1 MLARPSDRAV
11 MDGPVVPALP
21 ALKALRFLLSPGTDR
36 EQDHQENEVIRKE
49 EKDRMRATTKKRLPT
64 LFFAGALSLAVG
76 GVASIARAQVPGA
89 ANAGGVGTTLG
100 TGSDRTLPTSVDTAS
115 SASAMVTTG
124 PTLNTG
130 IANSKIGV
138 NNNASTATVAGP
150 VTDPQ
155 IPPPGDTGMKPN
167 AKDMPLE

>member
-1 MLARPSDRAV
+1 
-11 MDGPVVPALP
+11 
-21 ALKALRFLLSPGTDR
+21 
-36 EQDHQENEVIRKE
+36 
-49 EKDRMRATTKKRLPT
+49 MRAITKKRFPT

-76 GVASIARAQVPGA
+76 AVAPIAHAQVPGA

-100 TGSDRTLPTSVDTAS
+100 TGSDRTVSTSVGTAS
-115 SASAMVTTG
+115 SASAMVTTS
-124 PTLNTG
+124 PSLNTG
-130 IANSKIGV
+130 IPNSKIGG